1 MNKKYF
7 FFIICGLFIYTNKTP
22 EVSNYQHKGKKKK
35 KKEEE
40 FGYSVT
46 WAQSSTVL
54 NSKRCPDHERGGE
67 PSRAEGVKVLLLCIV
82 VK

>member
-35 KKEEE
+35 RKKNL
-40 FGYSVT
+40 G
-46 WAQSSTVL
+46 TVL
-54 NSKRCPDHERGGE
+54 HEH
-67 PSRAEGVKVLLLCIV
+67 KVAQC
-82 VK
+82 